1 MADAL
6 RTLTPAA
13 FLRAAPLL
21 VLAAFLAACGGGGGG
36 ESPAVGAVTL
46 LAGDLEQAGAV
57 DATGSAARFND
68 PRGLAVDASGHVLV
82 ADHLNHSIRKIRPD
96 GMVSTLAGLN
106 SVSGTADG
114 SSAAARFTRPAGV
127 ALDAAGVLYVM
138 DGWELMPFSL
148 LWHSIRTIDP
158 QGEVRTAYS
167 VLPGQVV
174 GSDKPLLTSP
184 GLAAGPN
191 GDVYAVGTQGLWR
204 FGRTPPPVLL
214 ADVTSRL
221 YESAVARDAA
231 GNLYFTYSNS
241 IRKLSVDGTTTTF
254 AGSISETGSADG
266 TGTSARFAFNNPAN
280 AFSDGSGF
288 MAFDAFGNLFVSDT
302 RNHTIRKITPYG
314 VVTTVAGKAGV
325 SSTVLGPLANAS
337 LKAPRGI
344 AVANEKLLYV
354 VSGHAV
360 LKMALP

>member
-1 MADAL
+1 MINAWSNSS
-6 RTLTPAA
+6 PAA
-13 FLRAAPLL
+13 FLRAATGLA
-21 VLAAFLAACGGGGGG
+21 LAACLTACGGGGGD
-36 ESPAVGAVTL
+36 SPAVGSVTL

-68 PRGLAVDASGHVLV
+68 PRGLVVEASGSVLV

-96 GMVSTLAGLN
+96 GAVSTLAGVN
-106 SVSGTADG
+106 GASGTADG
-114 SSAAARFTRPAGV
+114 SASAARFTRPVGL

-148 LWHSIRTIDP
+148 LWHSIRTMDP
-158 QGEVRTAYS
+158 QGEVRTAYT
-167 VLPGQVV
+167 VLPGQA
-174 GSDKPLLTSP
+174 GPDKPLLTSP

-204 FGRTPPPVLL
+204 FGRTPPAVLL
-214 ADVTSRL
+214 ASIPSRL

-231 GNLYFTYSNS
+231 GNLYFTYANS
-241 IRKLSVDGTTTTF
+241 IQKLSADGTTATF
-254 AGSISETGSADG
+254 AGSIAEAGAADG
-266 TGTSARFAFNNPAN
+266 TGTGARFGFNNPAN

-288 MAFDAFGNLFVSDT
+288 LAFDASGNLFVSDT
-302 RNHTIRKITPYG
+302 RNHTIRKITLNG

-325 SSTVLGPLANAS
+325 SNTVLGPLSNAS

-354 VSGHAV
+354 VSGNAV
-360 LKMALP
+360 LKVALP

>member
-1 MADAL
+1 MINGWSN
-6 RTLTPAA
+6 LTPAA
-13 FLRAAPLL
+13 FLRAATGLA
-21 VLAAFLAACGGGGGG
+21 LAACLTACGGGGGG
-36 ESPAVGAVTL
+36 DNPAMGTVTL

-82 ADHLNHSIRKIRPD
+82 ADTFNHSIRKIQPD
-96 GMVSTLAGLN
+96 GVVSTLAGLN
-106 SVSGTADG
+106 GTRGTADG
-114 SSAAARFTRPAGV
+114 SSAAARFIRPVGLT
-127 ALDAAGVLYVM
+127 LDAEGVLYVM

-148 LWHSIRTIDP
+148 LWHSIRTIDR
-158 QGEVRTAYS
+158 QAEVRTAYS
-167 VLPGQVV
+167 VLPGQVAA
-174 GSDKPLLTSP
+174 DRPLLTSP

-191 GDVYAVGTQGLWR
+191 GDVYAVAYQGLWR
-204 FGRTPPPVLL
+204 FGRTSAPVRL
-214 ADVTSRL
+214 ADIASPL

-241 IRKLSVDGTTTTF
+241 IRKLSADGTTTTF
-254 AGSISETGSADG
+254 AGSISEAGSADG
-266 TGTSARFAFNNPAN
+266 TGTSARFGFNNPAN

-288 MAFDAFGNLFVSDT
+288 LAFDASGNLFVSDT
-302 RNHTIRKITPYG
+302 RNHTIRKITPNG

-337 LKAPRGI
+337 LKSPRGI

-360 LKMALP
+360 LKVALP

>member
-1 MADAL
+1 MTNVW
-6 RTLTPAA
+6 RNLTPAA
-13 FLRAAPLL
+13 FLRAATGLA
-21 VLAAFLAACGGGGGG
+21 LAACLTACGGGGGD
-36 ESPAVGAVTL
+36 SPAIGTVTL

-82 ADHLNHSIRKIRPD
+82 ADTFNHSIRKIQPD
-96 GMVSTLAGLN
+96 GVVSTLAGLN
-106 SVSGTADG
+106 GVRGTADG
-114 SSAAARFTRPAGV
+114 SAAAARFTRPVGLT
-127 ALDAAGVLYVM
+127 LDAEGVLYVM
-138 DGWELMPFSL
+138 DGYELSPLSL
-148 LWHSIRTIDP
+148 LWHSIRTIDR

-167 VLPGQVV
+167 VLPGQA

-191 GDVYAVGTQGLWR
+191 GDVYAVGQGLTR
-204 FGRTPPPVLL
+204 FGRTSPPVLL
-214 ADVTSRL
+214 ADMATRL
-221 YESAVARDAA
+221 YESAVARDAV
-231 GNLYFTYSNS
+231 GNLYFTVSNS

-254 AGSISETGSADG
+254 AGSISEAGTADG
-266 TGTSARFAFNNPAN
+266 TGTSARFGFNSLAN
-280 AFSDGSGF
+280 NIFSDGSGF
-288 MAFDAFGNLFVSDT
+288 MAFDASGNLFVSDT
-302 RNHTIRKITPYG
+302 RNHTIRKITPDG

-360 LKMALP
+360 LKVALP